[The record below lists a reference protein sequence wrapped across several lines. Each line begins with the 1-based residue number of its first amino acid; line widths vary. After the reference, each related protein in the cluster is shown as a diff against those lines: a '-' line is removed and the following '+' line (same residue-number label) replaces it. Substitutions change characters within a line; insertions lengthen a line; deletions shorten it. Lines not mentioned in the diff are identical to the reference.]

1 MNSAE
6 ANAGSASRIW
16 NLPNILTMLRIV
28 LVPFFVWFLI
38 LDAPGLQAQN
48 GVWRWAAAFVFAVA
62 IYTDK
67 LDGDIARSRGLVT
80 DFGKIADPIAD
91 KLLIGSALVMLS
103 LLQELPW
110 WVTILILVREWGI
123 TALRFFV
130 IRYGVM
136 PGLSRREAE
145 DRGPDGGD
153 LPLRPSAGVHRSVA
167 RRRGVRRHDG
177 RAGDHAVDRRRV
189 RYRGPQAAGRRDQ
202 GGERTGKGEQAMND
216 PNPQLHASPHPTLH
230 PNLHRLAEQAVTG
243 AIGRGLTVATA
254 ESLTAGMVA
263 AVLAD
268 TPGASGMLQG
278 GVVSYANSVKADVL
292 GVPGELLDAV
302 GSVDGQVA
310 AAMADGARR
319 ICGADIGVSTT
330 GVAGPEPHD
339 GKAVGTVFIGVATAE
354 GSTSYPYSFEG
365 SRAEIRALACGAALE
380 RLLEA
385 LSSEGY
391 PA

>member
-136 PGLSRREAE
+136 PASR
-145 DRGPDGGD
+145 GGKLKTVVQTVAIFLYI
-153 LPLRPSAGVHRSVA
+153 LPLASLAPWLGVVAFVVMMAALAITLWTGGEYVIEALKLRAAGIKA
-167 RRRGVRRHDG
+167 EKE
-177 RAGDHAVDRRRV
+177 RV
-189 RYRGPQAAGRRDQ
+189 RENKP
-202 GGERTGKGEQAMND
+202 
-216 PNPQLHASPHPTLH
+216 
-230 PNLHRLAEQAVTG
+230 
-243 AIGRGLTVATA
+243 
-254 ESLTAGMVA
+254 
-263 AVLAD
+263 
-268 TPGASGMLQG
+268 
-278 GVVSYANSVKADVL
+278 
-292 GVPGELLDAV
+292 
-302 GSVDGQVA
+302 
-310 AAMADGARR
+310 
-319 ICGADIGVSTT
+319 
-330 GVAGPEPHD
+330 
-339 GKAVGTVFIGVATAE
+339 
-354 GSTSYPYSFEG
+354 
-365 SRAEIRALACGAALE
+365 
-380 RLLEA
+380 
-385 LSSEGY
+385 
-391 PA
+391 

>member
-136 PGLSRREAE
+136 PASR
-145 DRGPDGGD
+145 GGKLKTVVQTVAIFLYI
-153 LPLRPSAGVHRSVA
+153 LPLASFAPWLGVVAFVVMMAALAITLWTGGEYVIEALKLRAAGIKA
-167 RRRGVRRHDG
+167 EKE
-177 RAGDHAVDRRRV
+177 RV
-189 RYRGPQAAGRRDQ
+189 RENKP
-202 GGERTGKGEQAMND
+202 
-216 PNPQLHASPHPTLH
+216 
-230 PNLHRLAEQAVTG
+230 
-243 AIGRGLTVATA
+243 
-254 ESLTAGMVA
+254 
-263 AVLAD
+263 
-268 TPGASGMLQG
+268 
-278 GVVSYANSVKADVL
+278 
-292 GVPGELLDAV
+292 
-302 GSVDGQVA
+302 
-310 AAMADGARR
+310 
-319 ICGADIGVSTT
+319 
-330 GVAGPEPHD
+330 
-339 GKAVGTVFIGVATAE
+339 
-354 GSTSYPYSFEG
+354 
-365 SRAEIRALACGAALE
+365 
-380 RLLEA
+380 
-385 LSSEGY
+385 
-391 PA
+391 

>member
-38 LDAPGLQAQN
+38 LDAPGWQAQN
-48 GVWRWAAAFVFAVA
+48 GVWRWAAALVFAVA

-136 PGLSRREAE
+136 PASR
-145 DRGPDGGD
+145 GGKLKTVVQTVAIFLYI
-153 LPLRPSAGVHRSVA
+153 LPLTSIAPWLGVVA
-167 RRRGVRRHDG
+167 F
-177 RAGDHAVDRRRV
+177 AVMMAALAITLWTGGEYVIEAIKLR
-189 RYRGPQAAGRRDQ
+189 AAGIKAEK
-202 GGERTGKGEQAMND
+202 ER
-216 PNPQLHASPHPTLH
+216 
-230 PNLHRLAEQAVTG
+230 
-243 AIGRGLTVATA
+243 
-254 ESLTAGMVA
+254 
-263 AVLAD
+263 
-268 TPGASGMLQG
+268 
-278 GVVSYANSVKADVL
+278 
-292 GVPGELLDAV
+292 
-302 GSVDGQVA
+302 
-310 AAMADGARR
+310 ARENK
-319 ICGADIGVSTT
+319 
-330 GVAGPEPHD
+330 P
-339 GKAVGTVFIGVATAE
+339 
-354 GSTSYPYSFEG
+354 
-365 SRAEIRALACGAALE
+365 
-380 RLLEA
+380 
-385 LSSEGY
+385 
-391 PA
+391 